1 MTYPALKLLLDVVG
15 SVILLLV
22 GWPLFIVIICVALV
36 THGRPIFFTQ
46 VRTGLQGKPFTL
58 LKFRSMAN
66 IPAETDPQMAS
77 VTRFGKF
84 LRRFSLD
91 EAPQLVNILR
101 GEMSFVGPRPLLLE
115 YLPLYSDSQFRRHDV
130 RPGLTGLAQV
140 NGRNHLSWTEK
151 FAWDL
156 KYVESMS
163 FLLDLKIILQTV
175 FVALRGRGVH
185 EEGSY
190 SVTRFRGES

>member
-1 MTYPALKLLLDVVG
+1 MTYPTLKMFLDVVG
-15 SVILLLV
+15 SVILLLI
-22 GWPLFIVIICVALV
+22 GLPLFIVIICVAMV
-36 THGRPIFFTQ
+36 AHGRPIFFTQ

-58 LKFRSMAN
+58 LKFRSMSN
-66 IPAETDPQMAS
+66 IPGETDSQMAL

-91 EAPQLVNILR
+91 EAPQLVNILK
-101 GEMSFVGPRPLLLE
+101 GDMSFVGPRPLLLD
-115 YLPLYSDSQFRRHDV
+115 YLPLYSESQLRRHDV

-156 KYVESMS
+156 KYVESVS
-163 FLLDLKIILQTV
+163 FSLDLKIILQTL
-175 FVALRGRGVH
+175 FVALRGQGVQ
-185 EEGSY
+185 EEGSD
-190 SVTRFRGES
+190 SVTPFRGER

>member
-1 MTYPALKLLLDVVG
+1 MTYRALKKFLDVAG
-15 SVILLLV
+15 SVILLLI
-22 GWPLFIVIICVALV
+22 GLPLFAVIICVALV
-36 THGRPIFFTQ
+36 AHGRPIFFTQ
-46 VRTGLQGKPFTL
+46 LRTGLQGKPFTL
-58 LKFRSMAN
+58 LKFRSMSN
-66 IPAETDPQMAS
+66 IPGETDSQIAL

-91 EAPQLVNILR
+91 EAPQLINILK
-101 GEMSFVGPRPLLLE
+101 GDMSFVGPRPLLLE
-115 YLPLYSDSQFRRHDV
+115 YLPLYSETQLRRHDV

-156 KYVESMS
+156 KYVESVS
-163 FLLDLKIILQTV
+163 FSLDLRITLQTL

-185 EEGSY
+185 EEGSD
-190 SVTRFRGES
+190 SVTPFRGER